1 MGKDIEEIVKQYAT
15 EDPTKWGKLASD
27 VNWRRLQL
35 MLLTE
40 ILRELRNL
48 NRSKQD
54 V

>member
-1 MGKDIEEIVKQYAT
+1 MEKDIEETVKQYAS

-27 VNWRRLQL
+27 VTWRRLEL

-40 ILRELRNL
+40 ILRELRKL
-48 NRSKQD
+48 NRTKAD